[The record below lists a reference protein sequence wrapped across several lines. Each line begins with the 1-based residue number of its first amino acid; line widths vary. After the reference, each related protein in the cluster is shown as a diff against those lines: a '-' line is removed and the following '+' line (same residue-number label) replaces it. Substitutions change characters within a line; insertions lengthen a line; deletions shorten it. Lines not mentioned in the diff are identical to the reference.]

1 MAFFTVLALVGG
13 AGIAG
18 AVAVRKSKSPRVID
32 VVIDGVSKQ
41 ATVLLDLLADSSQ
54 QGMVIDGVP
63 KQATVLPPKPQQAI
77 IRARKLVQDLFGDRR
92 QQQQRALNS
101 GYVDEAQQALIA
113 QQKQKIVMAATGLG
127 LATIGALVAPIFYL
141 PSLLCTIYTM
151 RTRFQSVY
159 RIVVKERSFDYQVL
173 MAASVVTAIAW
184 GFIWQAAFGVLFAA
198 VNGYLVAK
206 TEQRSKRSIA
216 DLFGGQ
222 IRTVWLLIDG
232 VEIETP
238 FEDVQVGD
246 TVVVHAGQMIPVD
259 GRITEDTAAID
270 QHMLTGES
278 QPVEKGVD
286 DGVLASTIVL
296 SGRLCIAVEKAGDAT
311 VAGQIT
317 EMLSQTNDFK
327 QVLESRTDRW
337 LNRIALPIV
346 GLSALALPIAGSAG
360 AVAMLWYYPG
370 FRMLLFGPISMLSY
384 LQVAARRGILI
395 KDGRALE
402 VMHEID
408 TVVFDKTG
416 TLTLEQPMVSG
427 IRGYNGV
434 AELEILRYAATA
446 EAKQSHP
453 IARAILQAA
462 REQGLDLLAL
472 EDAEYKV
479 GYGLKTQIAGRATH
493 IGSVRFMVAEGIC
506 VPAEVATQQAESHAQ
521 GHSLVLVA
529 LDGQIVG
536 GIELQPTI
544 RPEVREIIQAL
555 HNRGVATVIISGDDE
570 APTRRLA
577 TDLGIDRYFAQVLPE
592 DKANLVTQLQS
603 EGHKV
608 CFVGD
613 GINDSIALKAANV
626 AVSLRGATTIATDMA
641 EIVFMNGTL
650 RQLAELF
657 TLADEFAANMRVNL
671 VASMLPGIVGIA
683 GTLLFGWGM
692 TTCIL
697 LLQTST
703 PVGIYNA
710 VKPLLDE
717 RNERN
722 AQI

>member
-1 MAFFTVLALVGG
+1 MAFFTALALVGG

-18 AVAVRKSKSPRVID
+18 TVAIRKSKSSRLID
-32 VVIDGVSKQ
+32 VFVDGE
-41 ATVLLDLLADSSQ
+41 
-54 QGMVIDGVP
+54 P

-77 IRARKLVQDLFGDRR
+77 MRARKLAQDLFGDRR
-92 QQQQRALNS
+92 QQQQQALNR
-101 GYVDEAQQALIA
+101 GYVDKAQQGVIT
-113 QQKQKIVMAATGLG
+113 QQKQNLVIASAGLG
-127 LATIGALVAPIFYL
+127 LATIGALGAPLFYL
-141 PSLLCTIYTM
+141 PSVLCIVYTA
-151 RTRFQSVY
+151 RTLFTDTY
-159 RIVVKERSFDYQVL
+159 RRVVKERRFDYQIIVTGSVL
-173 MAASVVTAIAW
+173 AAMVG
-184 GFIWQAAFGVLFAA
+184 GFIWSAAFGALFAV
-198 VNGYLVAK
+198 VNWYLVAK
-206 TEQRSKRSIA
+206 TEQRTKRSIA

-232 VEIETP
+232 VEIETS
-238 FEDVQVGD
+238 FEAVQIGD

-259 GRITEDTAAID
+259 GRITVGAAAIE

-278 QPVEKGVD
+278 QPAEKGVGD
-286 DGVLASTIVL
+286 SVLASTVVL
-296 SGRLCIAVEKAGDAT
+296 SGRICIVVEKAGDAT
-311 VAGQIT
+311 VAAQIT

-327 QVLESRTDRW
+327 QTLESRTDRW

-346 GLSALALPIAGSAG
+346 GLSVLALPLAGIEGSV
-360 AVAMLWYYPG
+360 AVLWHYPG
-370 FRMLLFGPISMLSY
+370 SRMILFGPISMLSY
-384 LQVAARRGILI
+384 LQVAAQRGILI

-402 VMHEID
+402 VLHEID

-434 AELEILRYAATA
+434 AELEILRYAAAA

-462 REQGLDLLAL
+462 QDQGLDLPAL

-493 IGSVRFMVAEGIC
+493 IGSVRFMVAEEIC

-529 LDGQIVG
+529 LDGQVVG
-536 GIELQPTI
+536 GIELQPTT

-555 HNRGVATVIISGDDE
+555 HNRGVETVIISGDNE

-577 TDLGIDRYFAQVLPE
+577 ADLGIDRYFAEVLPE
-592 DKANLVTQLQS
+592 DKANLVTQLQE

-613 GINDSIALKAANV
+613 GINDSIALKTADV

-650 RQLAELF
+650 RQLSELF

-671 VASMLPGIVGIA
+671 VAAMLPGIVGIA
-683 GTLLFGWGM
+683 GTFLFGWGM
-692 TTCIL
+692 TACVL
-697 LLQTST
+697 LMQTST

-717 RNERN
+717 RNER
-722 AQI
+722 I